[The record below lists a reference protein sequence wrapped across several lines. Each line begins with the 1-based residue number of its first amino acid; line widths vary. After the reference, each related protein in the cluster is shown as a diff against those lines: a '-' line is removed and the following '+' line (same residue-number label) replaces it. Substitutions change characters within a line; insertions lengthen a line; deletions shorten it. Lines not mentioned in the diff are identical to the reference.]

1 MRYYINDNDWINDF
15 HFKSGHSNGSIKS
28 YRTVFNKYT
37 QFHNMSLCELL
48 GEAIS
53 EQEDKIPENKLSI

>member
-1 MRYYINDNDWINDF
+1 MIYYINDNDLINDF
-15 HFKSGHSNGSIKS
+15 HCKSGHSNGSIKS

-37 QFHNMSLCELL
+37 QFHKMSSCELL

-53 EQEDKIPENKLSI
+53 EQEKEFPKTS